1 MEQLLPSDPAHLG
14 GNRLLGRLGAGGMGV
29 VYLARTAAG
38 APAAVK
44 VIQPEYAEQPEFR
57 ARFRR
62 EAASARRVR
71 SSWVVPVLGADTEAE
86 APWLA
91 TAFVPGP
98 SLAEAVTGCGPLPDH
113 GVRVLGKVLAR
124 AVAAVH
130 DAGLVHR
137 DLKPGNVLLA
147 LDGPRLIDFGIARPT
162 AAEETQLTSDS
173 MVVGTPG
180 FLSPEQARADE
191 AGPASD
197 VFSLGCVLA
206 YAATGRPPFG
216 TGAVEAL
223 LYRTVHDEPDLGGV
237 ADEELRALLV
247 RCLAKDADAR
257 PTAAGVDEALAGE
270 APGGDIEW
278 LPDAVVRMVAE
289 RSAEM
294 LQLPGVEP
302 TEVSAPPAATADGAG
317 TADDPDDPD
326 TAAPAGGTDT
336 TVPGGPAGPGGPGR
350 RRVLALAGGGA
361 VLLAAGGGAGLWA
374 ALRDDGDPPAK
385 AAGPRRT
392 IGVHADLTGPQRAIG
407 AAQEKAAR
415 LAVERFNA
423 RGNQPFTLQL
433 QVADDRGDPARAMS
447 VARRLTGDRT
457 VLAVLGPTGYASTQA
472 ALDVY
477 EGAGLPLL
485 TVSEGS
491 FSAAQAALL
500 ATPKT
505 YFHTTTL
512 GAQISFTVLYTLIEQ
527 GATHVGLLADRA
539 GAVRGWEHSTIVHN
553 AAAGLRMEL
562 YLRVVPAAA
571 DADAMGPVVADMLD
585 QGIDS
590 FYYTGTPE
598 RAAAVARELAQRGFD
613 GPRFVDQPAAAGP
626 FTDVA
631 ADAAEGWQAL
641 TAYIG
646 AGADPV
652 RDFAAAYRKR
662 YGAAPEPWAA
672 EAYDVTRLIADRLTA
687 LARKGRRRP
696 TRKALAE
703 ALAGTRFKGL
713 AATYSFDDDGQV
725 ERGKAHH
732 YRVEGGRFGYVGP
745 MALPGS

>member
-29 VYLARTAAG
+29 VYLARTRAG

-62 EAASARRVR
+62 EAASARRVT
-71 SSWVVPVLGADTEAE
+71 SPYVVPVLGADTEAE

-98 SLAEAVTGCGPLPDH
+98 SLAEAVTACGPLPGH

-130 DAGLVHR
+130 GAGLVHR
-137 DLKPGNVLLA
+137 DLKPGNVLIA

-162 AAEETQLTSDS
+162 AAEETELTSDS

-180 FLSPEQARADE
+180 FLSPEQARAGQV
-191 AGPASD
+191 GPASD

-216 TGAVEAL
+216 TGAADAL
-223 LYRTVHDEPDLGGV
+223 LYRTVHDEPDLDGV
-237 ADEELRALLV
+237 ADEVLRALLV
-247 RCLAKDADAR
+247 RCLAKEPGER
-257 PTAAGVDEALAGE
+257 PTAADVDTEPAEE
-270 APGGDIEW
+270 APEGDIDW

-294 LQLPGVEP
+294 LRLPGVEP
-302 TEVSAPPAATADGAG
+302 TVVTETPDGDADGTGGAG
-317 TADDPDDPD
+317 DAD
-326 TAAPAGGTDT
+326 TAGSAGGTDT
-336 TVPGGPAGPGGPGR
+336 TVPGGAAGPGGPGR

-374 ALRDDGDPPAK
+374 ALRDDGDPPAR
-385 AAGPRRT
+385 AEGPRRT
-392 IGVHADLTGPQRAIG
+392 IGLHADLTGPQRTAG
-407 AAQEKAAR
+407 TAQEQAAR
-415 LAVERFNA
+415 LAVEQFNA
-423 RGNQPFTLQL
+423 REKKPFTLEL
-433 QVADDRGDPARAMS
+433 AVADDRGEPARALS
-447 VARRLTGDRT
+447 VARRLTGDRA

-477 EGAGLPLL
+477 EGAGMPLL

-491 FSAAQAALL
+491 FSAAQTAL
-500 ATPKT
+500 AGAPKS
-505 YFHTTTL
+505 YFHTTAL
-512 GAQISFTVLYTLIEQ
+512 GTEASFTTLFTLIEQ

-539 GAVRGWEHSTIVHN
+539 GAVRGWEHSTIAHN
-553 AAAGLRMEL
+553 SAASLQLEL

-571 DADAMGPVVADMLD
+571 DADALGPVVADILD
-585 QGIDS
+585 HGVDS
-590 FYYTGTPE
+590 FYYTGTAE
-598 RAAAVARELAQRGFD
+598 RAAAVARELAERGFE
-613 GPRFVDQPAAAGP
+613 GPRFLDEPAATGP
-626 FTDVA
+626 FTTAA
-631 ADAAEGWQAL
+631 ADAADGWQAV
-641 TAYIG
+641 TPYVG
-646 AGADPV
+646 ADADPV
-652 RDFAAAYRKR
+652 RDFARAYRKR
-662 YGAAPEPWAA
+662 FGAAPEPGAA
-672 EAYDVTRLIADRLTA
+672 EAYDVTRLVADRLTA

-696 TRKALAE
+696 TRDALAE
-703 ALAGTRFKGL
+703 SLASARFEGL
-713 AATYSFDDDGQV
+713 TTTYSFDDSRQI
-725 ERGKAHH
+725 EQGKYHH

-745 MALPGS
+745 VSLPDS